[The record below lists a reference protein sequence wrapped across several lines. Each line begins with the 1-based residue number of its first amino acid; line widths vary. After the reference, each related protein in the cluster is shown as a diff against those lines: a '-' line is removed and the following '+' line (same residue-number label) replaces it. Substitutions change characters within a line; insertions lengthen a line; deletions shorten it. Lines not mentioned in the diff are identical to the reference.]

1 MQLRFFTLATSAT
14 ISWISELISFSIKTT
29 PFETSYSGKFSF
41 KNSIFATFRRLRI
54 EMSLSF
60 STNQSKS
67 TSPRGSRRIFQ
78 WKNPQSYQ
86 QEQFI
91 QVVKRSDGHGLV
103 PASCQIGPDDSHG
116 VANSRNSSGEFI
128 QTNNNFIF
136 YSHSKIVSGLS
147 SVYRSVWTKIELLG
161 SNFSANYTKSITG
174 PLVYGVIGVP
184 PCPLDM
190 SEIYIPAL
198 ICATLDERP
207 F

>member
-1 MQLRFFTLATSAT
+1 MQLRFFTLATSAA

-41 KNSIFATFRRLRI
+41 KNSNFATFRRLRI

-128 QTNNNFIF
+128 KTNNNFIF

-184 PCPLDM
+184 LCPLDM
-190 SEIYIPAL
+190 LEIFIPAL
-198 ICATLDERP
+198 IYATLDEHS